1 MRIKQNKSDEINRVP
16 IDNTPE
22 LEFPP
27 QKRTNKLENGKQKT
41 DYVKNRTQM
50 YKK

>member
-1 MRIKQNKSDEINRVP
+1 MRIKQNKRVEINRVP

-22 LEFPP
+22 LGFPS
-27 QKRTNKLENGKQKT
+27 QKRTNKLKNGKKKT
-41 DYVKNRTQM
+41 DYVKNRTQI